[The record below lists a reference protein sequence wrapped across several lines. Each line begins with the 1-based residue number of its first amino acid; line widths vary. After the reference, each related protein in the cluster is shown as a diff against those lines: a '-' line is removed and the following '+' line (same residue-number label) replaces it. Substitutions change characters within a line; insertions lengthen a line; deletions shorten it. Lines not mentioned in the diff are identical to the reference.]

1 VGRRGCATI
10 SAGRNLVTIE
20 TACPQLEA
28 PELPPNGFALRLE
41 TVENLSRWN
50 APILG
55 NYLVAF
61 RLSGRTDI
69 PQRGILILGQICGE
83 ILLHEEVR
91 QQFEGLCQ
99 VVAGPTFGG

>member
-1 VGRRGCATI
+1 MPEPRDMEGPVER
-10 SAGRNLVTIE
+10 E
-20 TACPQLEA
+20 EA
-28 PELPPNGFALRLE
+28 LAAKELRKPKQLPPNGFALGLV
-41 TVENLSRWN
+41 TVEYLSRWI
-50 APILG
+50 APILC
-55 NYLVAF
+55 NYSVAF

>member
-1 VGRRGCATI
+1 
-10 SAGRNLVTIE
+10 
-20 TACPQLEA
+20 
-28 PELPPNGFALRLE
+28 
-41 TVENLSRWN
+41 
-50 APILG
+50 
-55 NYLVAF
+55 VAF